1 MRLSFS
7 PLALT
12 ALTLLSAT
20 NFAATQDQADRPR
33 YEKIAPEKPIDVQDM
48 QARAAAGTAL
58 PTWTG
63 NFSYQGVPFNYTMIG
78 TDPSKGSASTSV
90 RFVLIPVALH
100 FSDGNVLDPTK
111 TVQCNGSSTALELM
125 EQSPLFANTVDYKQ
139 GGTDVGTTQ
148 YLDAFQRAEF
158 WNFVGKS
165 ATNYHVLLD
174 TPIVTATQT
183 LTVPA
188 NKGST
193 VKGSCGIYG
202 KVDMTW
208 FDGQLRSIL
217 TSLGSEITPATLAYA
232 LTYDVV
238 DTNPTTGCC
247 VLGYHAVSSGIVYGT
262 GTYNDENA
270 FGTDLDV
277 VPTSHE
283 LGEIFNDPFVVNY
296 VPNWVSSIA
305 PQYGCSNVME
315 VGDPVVGINE
325 AITVPGISQQ
335 FHVQDLVFEPWFA
348 NAATSSSVN
357 GWYTMFNSLSKV
369 SASKCEIHS
378 YVFTK
383 IDFPG
388 ASSTQAFGI
397 NNQGQIVGVYADAIR
412 GQNGFEL
419 SGGKFTT
426 INCAL
431 ENGTLLS
438 DINDNSQIVGTYA
451 FIGGFHGFQFEANG
465 SCSDVID
472 PLGTAD
478 TNAWGIDD
486 GGEIVGFY
494 VDSGGAF
501 QGFYDING
509 KFTTISCSG
518 ATDTRAYGINHHGGA
533 ILGDY
538 ETTAGGNFNGLF
550 FVSNKCSTINFPNAA
565 STSLKG
571 INASGQISGWY
582 NDGAFH
588 GFVRSGSQFQ
598 TLDFPGA
605 TQTLAFHINDRGQVV
620 GWYEDSAGGVHGF
633 LATPRHEQAP

>member
-12 ALTLLSAT
+12 ALTLLSTT
-20 NFAATQDQADRPR
+20 NFAAAQDQTDRPR
-33 YEKIAPEKPIDVQDM
+33 YEKIAPENPIDVQDM

-78 TDPSKGSASTSV
+78 SNPSKGSATTSV

-111 TVQCNGSSTALELM
+111 TVQCNGTSTALELT

-165 ATNYHVLLD
+165 AANYHVLLD

-208 FDGQLRSIL
+208 FDGQLRTIL
-217 TSLGSEITPATLAYA
+217 TNLGSEITTATLAYA

-238 DTNPTTGCC
+238 DTNPTGCC
-247 VLGYHAVSSGIVYGT
+247 VLGYHSANLGVVYGT

-283 LGEIFNDPFVVNY
+283 LGEIFNDPFILNY
-296 VPNWVSSIA
+296 VPDWQSSIA
-305 PQYGCSNVME
+305 PQYGCSNLLE

-335 FHVQDLVFEPWFA
+335 FHVQDLVFQPWFA

-357 GWYTMFNSLSKV
+357 GWYTMFNNLSKV
-369 SASKCEIHS
+369 SASKCQIHS
-378 YVFTK
+378 YAFTE
-383 IDFPG
+383 INFPG

-397 NNQGQIVGVYADAIR
+397 NNQGQIVGVYADAVR
-412 GQNGFEL
+412 GQNGFLL
-419 SGGKFTT
+419 SNGKFTT

-438 DINDNSQIVGTYA
+438 NINNNSQIVGTYA
-451 FIGGFHGFQFEANG
+451 FINGFHGFLFEANG
-465 SCSDVID
+465 SCFDIVDSSGPNNTNVWGENDK
-472 PLGTAD
+472 GT
-478 TNAWGIDD
+478 
-486 GGEIVGFY
+486 IVGLY
-494 VDSGGAF
+494 TDSGGLF
-501 QGFYDING
+501 HGFIDVNG
-509 KFTTISCSG
+509 KFTTIQCPNT
-518 ATDTRAYGINHHGGA
+518 AETRAYGIGDNGG

-538 ETTAGGNFNGLF
+538 ETTAGGALHGLL
-550 FVSNKCSTINFPNAA
+550 FVSNKCNTVDFPGAA
-565 STSLKG
+565 STSTKG
-571 INASGQISGWY
+571 INVSGQISGWY
-582 NDGAFH
+582 NNGAFH
-588 GFVRSGSQFQ
+588 GFVKAGSLFQ
-598 TLDFPGA
+598 TVDFPKA
-605 TQTLAFHINDRGQVV
+605 TQTLAFHINDKGQIV